1 MHILLVTDSYPPEI
15 RSASHLMLELAEELY
30 KRGHRV
36 TIATTW
42 PRYNLDASDKQYR
55 YAEFMNEH
63 GIEVLRFKTLRH
75 HNVNYIYRGIAQLLM
90 PFAFLR
96 KFHKYHTGLPDVVMV
111 YSPPLP
117 LALVGA
123 YLRRKGVKFI
133 LNVQDIFPQN
143 AIDLGALTNPIAIR
157 LFRYIERKV
166 YRAADVITTHSDGN
180 RILLQ
185 KQHPHLKKKFTTLH
199 NWADLSHFKKKSL
212 KDFRS
217 IYNIR
222 DKFIAVF
229 AGVIGPSQE
238 LDILLKAAER
248 LKDCNDL
255 LILIVGDGLEKNRLL
270 KMAKEKGLSNVM
282 FQPFVG
288 RDDYPALLDACDLGI
303 ISLSP
308 KNKTPVVPGKLLG
321 YMAAKLPVLAFLNR
335 ESDGHYLISESSC
348 GYSAP
353 SDNPDTV
360 LSLFRKAYQHREQ
373 LSAMG
378 LLGYEY
384 VSQHFSKEICVSAL
398 ENIVTEIIELEP
410 ALIKAENEE

>member
-30 KRGHRV
+30 RRGHRV
-36 TIATTW
+36 TVATTW

-55 YAEFMNEH
+55 YTEFMNEH
-63 GIEVLRFKTLRH
+63 GIEVMRFKTLRH

-90 PFAFLR
+90 PFSFLR
-96 KFHKYHTGLPDVVMV
+96 KFRKYHTKLPDLVLV

-123 YLRRKGVKFI
+123 YLRRKGVEFI

-157 LFRYIERKV
+157 FFRYIERKA

-185 KQHPHLKKKFTTLH
+185 NTHPSLKEKFITLH
-199 NWADLSHFKKKSL
+199 NWADLSYFNKKPTN
-212 KDFRS
+212 DFRS
-217 IYNIR
+217 IYNIHH
-222 DKFIAVF
+222 KFIAVF

-238 LDILLKAAER
+238 LEILLNVAEK
-248 LKDCNDL
+248 LKDCSDL
-255 LILIVGDGLEKNRLL
+255 LILIVGEGSEKARLQ
-270 KMAKEKGLSNVM
+270 KMAIKKGLNNVM
-282 FQPFVG
+282 FQAFVG
-288 RDDYPALLDACDLGI
+288 RTDYPDLLDACDIGI
-303 ISLSP
+303 ISLSS

-321 YMAAKLPVLAFLNR
+321 YMAAKLPVLALLNR
-335 ESDGHYLISESSC
+335 ESDGHYIITESGC

-353 SDNPDTV
+353 SDNPAAV
-360 LSLFRKAYQHREQ
+360 LSIFHKAYHNREQ
-373 LSAMG
+373 LPPKG
-378 LLGYEY
+378 LLGYSYAEKY
-384 VSQHFSKEICVSAL
+384 FSKETCVSVL
-398 ENIVTEIIELEP
+398 ETIISKIP
-410 ALIKAENEE
+410 SKKAKAEEIA

>member
-30 KRGHRV
+30 QRGHRV
-36 TIATTW
+36 TVATTW
-42 PRYNLDASDKQYR
+42 PRYNLDLSEKQYR
-55 YAEFMNEH
+55 YSEFMNEH

-90 PFAFLR
+90 PVYFLR
-96 KFHKYHTGLPDVVMV
+96 KFHKYHISLPDVVLV

-123 YLRRKGVKFI
+123 YLRRKSVKFI

-185 KQHPHLKKKFTTLH
+185 KQHPRLKDKFTTLH
-199 NWADLSHFKKKSL
+199 NWVDLAHFKKKFL
-212 KDFRS
+212 KDFRA
-217 IYNIR
+217 IYNIP

-229 AGVIGPSQE
+229 AGVIGPSQD
-238 LDILLKAAER
+238 LDLLLNAAEN
-248 LKDCNDL
+248 LKDCSNL
-255 LILIVGDGLEKNRLL
+255 LILIVGDGSDKKLL
-270 KMAKEKGLSNVM
+270 QKRAEEMGLSNVM

-288 RDDYPALLDACDLGI
+288 RDDYPALLDACNIGI
-303 ISLSP
+303 VSLSP

-321 YMAAKLPVLAFLNR
+321 YMAAGLPVVALLNR
-335 ESDGHYLISESSC
+335 ESDGHYLIMDSGC

-360 LSLFRKAYQHREQ
+360 LTVLRKAYENREQ

-378 LLGYEY
+378 TLGYRY
-384 VSQHFSKEICVSAL
+384 VSRYFSKELCVSAL
-398 ENIVTEIIELEP
+398 ENMITETPMLSE
-410 ALIKAENEE
+410 KASASIG

>member
-30 KRGHRV
+30 RRGHRV
-36 TIATTW
+36 TVATTW
-42 PRYNLDASDKQYR
+42 PRYNLDASERQYR

-90 PFAFLR
+90 PFSFLR
-96 KFHKYHTGLPDVVMV
+96 KFHKYHIALPDVVLV

-117 LALVGA
+117 LTLVGA

-185 KQHPHLKKKFTTLH
+185 NQFPHLKKKFTTLH
-199 NWADLSHFKKKSL
+199 NWADLSHFKKKAL
-212 KDFRS
+212 KDFRA
-217 IYNIR
+217 IYNIQ

-238 LDILLKAAER
+238 LDILLNVAEK
-248 LKDCNDL
+248 LKDCPDL
-255 LILIVGDGLEKNRLL
+255 LILIVGDGTEKNRLQ
-270 KMAKEKGLSNVM
+270 KKAETMGMRNVM

-288 RDDYPALLDACDLGI
+288 RDDYPALLDASDIGV

-321 YMAAKLPVLAFLNR
+321 YMAAGLPVIAFLNR
-335 ESDGHYLISESSC
+335 ESDGHYIITESGC

-353 SDNPDTV
+353 SDNPDAILTK
-360 LSLFRKAYQHREQ
+360 FRKAYKNRGCLGSMGEAGLDYVTKNCSKERCVTQLEDMIAD
-373 LSAMG
+373 LSA
-378 LLGYEY
+378 L
-384 VSQHFSKEICVSAL
+384 
-398 ENIVTEIIELEP
+398 TEPTIQ
-410 ALIKAENEE
+410 AG

>member
-36 TIATTW
+36 TVATTW
-42 PRYNLDASDKQYR
+42 PRYNLDKSEKQYH
-55 YAEFMNEH
+55 YSEFMNEH
-63 GIEVLRFKTLRH
+63 GVEVLRFKTLRH

-90 PFAFLR
+90 PFSFLR
-96 KFHKYHTGLPDVVMV
+96 KFKKYHTSLPDVVLV

-123 YLRRKGVKFI
+123 YLRRKGVKFV

-143 AIDLGALTNPIAIR
+143 AIDLGVLTNPIAIR
-157 LFRYIERKV
+157 LFRYIERKA
-166 YRAADVITTHSDGN
+166 YRAADLITTHSDGN

-185 KQHPHLKKKFTTLH
+185 KQHPDLKKKIMTLH
-199 NWADLSHFKKKSL
+199 NWVDISHFNRKPL

-217 IYNIR
+217 IYKLEN
-222 DKFIAVF
+222 KFVAVF

-238 LDILLKAAER
+238 LDILLKAAEK
-248 LKDCNDL
+248 LKHYKDYVF
-255 LILIVGDGLEKNRLL
+255 LIVGDGSEKSRLQQKADL
-270 KMAKEKGLSNVM
+270 MGLTNVI

-288 RDDYPALLDACDLGI
+288 RDDYPNVLNACDVGI
-303 ISLSP
+303 VSLSS

-321 YMAAKLPVLAFLNR
+321 YMAAKLPVIALLNR
-335 ESDGHYLISESSC
+335 ESDGHYLVAESAC

-353 SDNPDTV
+353 SDNPDTILNV
-360 LSLFRKAYQHREQ
+360 LKKAYEHRDQ
-373 LSAMG
+373 LNAMG
-378 LLGYEY
+378 ETGYRY
-384 VSQHFSKEICVSAL
+384 VSENFSKELCVSTL
-398 ENIVTEIIELEP
+398 EEMITGERLGEGN
-410 ALIKAENEE
+410 LI